1 MNSDLPHTGKPFYV
15 NFKTSSMLRGKLEAE
30 KLKALVLPYLGAFN
44 EKVLVPP
51 RLGEDA
57 AVIDLGFTNLVAA
70 SDPITGAIDHIGMYA
85 VNINAN
91 DVACTGAPPEYFLS
105 VLLLPADISD
115 EQVEKIASDISH
127 EAEKLGIS
135 IIGGHTESLPIPYP
149 IVVGTMLG
157 LTERVITTSGAM
169 LGDDIILTKGA
180 AIEGTSIIATD
191 FFDHLRKKIDDTTLK
206 RAQKFLDNISVV
218 KEAMIARAY
227 ATSMHDP
234 TEGGIAGALH
244 ELADASHTGFWVE
257 PEKIPIMEETQ
268 KICAVL
274 DIDPLKLIGSGSLL
288 ITVNGSQSQM
298 LLDQLRGSGII
309 AEKIGKITEDRN
321 LDPVK
326 QDELWR
332 LIEEFR

>member
-1 MNSDLPHTGKPFYV
+1 M
-15 NFKTSSMLRGKLEAE
+15 EAE
-30 KLKALVLPYLGAFN
+30 KLKALVLPYLGASN

-57 AVIDLGFTNLVAA
+57 AVIDLGFSKLVAA

-105 VLLLPADISD
+105 VLLLSRDMSD
-115 EQVEKIASDISH
+115 NQVEKIAADISY
-127 EAEKLGIS
+127 EAKKLSIS
-135 IIGGHTESLPIPYP
+135 IIGGHTESLAITNP

-157 LTERVITTSGAM
+157 LTERVVTTSGAT

-180 AIEGTSIIATD
+180 AIEGTSILATD
-191 FFDHLRKKIDDTTLK
+191 FFDHLHQKIDTATLN
-206 RAQKFLDNISVV
+206 RAQKFLDDISIV

-227 ATSMHDP
+227 ATAMHDP

-274 DIDPLKLIGSGSLL
+274 NIDPLKLISSGSLL
-288 ITVNGSQSQM
+288 ITVNSSQSRI

-332 LIEEFR
+332 LIEEFK

>member
-1 MNSDLPHTGKPFYV
+1 
-15 NFKTSSMLRGKLEAE
+15 MLRGKLEAE
-30 KLKALVLPYLGAFN
+30 KLKALVLPYLGASN

-57 AVIDLGFTNLVAA
+57 AVIDLGFSKLVAA

-105 VLLLPADISD
+105 VLLLPRDMSD
-115 EQVEKIASDISH
+115 NQVKKIASDISY
-127 EAEKLGIS
+127 EATKLSIS
-135 IIGGHTESLPIPYP
+135 IIGGHTESLAITHP

-157 LTERVITTSGAM
+157 LTERVVTTSGAT

-180 AIEGTSIIATD
+180 AIEGTSILATD
-191 FFDHLRKKIDDTTLK
+191 FFDHLHQKIDTATLN
-206 RAQKFLDNISVV
+206 RAQKFLDNISIVR
-218 KEAMIARAY
+218 EAMIARAY
-227 ATSMHDP
+227 ATAMHDP

-268 KICAVL
+268 KICDVL
-274 DIDPLKLIGSGSLL
+274 NIDPLKLISSGSLL
-288 ITVNGSQSQM
+288 ITVNSSQSRT
-298 LLDQLRGSGII
+298 LLDQLRSSGII

-332 LIEEFR
+332 LIEEFK